1 MDKRQKLLAIVAAA
15 VLVTFAVD
23 RFALT
28 PWLGA
33 MEAAG
38 KEIAQARQ
46 DLASAEEKVR
56 LEPALSAQWKKV
68 SEAMG
73 KVKGDEA
80 PNQLASLV
88 DQLNRKHDL
97 KKATLTPQAAAR
109 PLEGGA
115 FKEHVLDVSFQ
126 CSWESFV
133 KLLIDLNNAEEFVR
147 IAQMTVQSHY
157 LVEKESWL
165 DVTTLRLSTVAS
177 AAPGGPK

>member
-1 MDKRQKLLAIVAAA
+1 MDKRQKLLAVIAAA
-15 VLVTFAVD
+15 VLVTFAFD

-33 MEAAG
+33 MDAAG
-38 KEIAQARQ
+38 KDIAQARQ

-56 LEPALSAQWKKV
+56 LEPALAAQWKKV

-73 KVKGDEA
+73 KVKGEEA
-80 PNQLASLV
+80 PNQLAALV

-97 KKATLTPQAAAR
+97 KKATLAPQATAKS
-109 PLEGGA
+109 LEGGA
-115 FKEHVLDVSFQ
+115 FKEHLLDVSFQ
-126 CSWESFV
+126 CPWESFV

-157 LVEKESWL
+157 LVERESWL
-165 DVTTLRLSTVAS
+165 EVTNLRLSTVSS
-177 AAPGGPK
+177 AAGGSK